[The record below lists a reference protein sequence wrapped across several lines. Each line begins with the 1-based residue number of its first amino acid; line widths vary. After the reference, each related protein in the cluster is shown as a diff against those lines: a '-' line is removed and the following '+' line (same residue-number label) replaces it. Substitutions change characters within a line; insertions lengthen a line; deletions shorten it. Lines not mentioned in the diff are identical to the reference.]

1 MQPVHANMGK
11 VGKGVKCTARGC
23 ENMAMRSIPLDQA
36 REANIEIASTQR
48 RIYLCENHYKILKKA
63 RRKEE
68 RLERW
73 RWTT

>member
-1 MQPVHANMGK
+1 
-11 VGKGVKCTARGC
+11 
-23 ENMAMRSIPLDQA
+23 MAIRSIPIDQA
-36 REANIEIASTQR
+36 REAKIDVVSAQK
-48 RIYLCENHYKILKKA
+48 RIYLCGDHYKILKKA